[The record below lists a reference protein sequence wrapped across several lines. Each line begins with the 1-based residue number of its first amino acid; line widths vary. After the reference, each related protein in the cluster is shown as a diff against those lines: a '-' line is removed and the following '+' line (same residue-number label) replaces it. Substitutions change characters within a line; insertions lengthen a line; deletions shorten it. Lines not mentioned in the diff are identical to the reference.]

1 MTHKIRVHELAKEY
15 EMSNKDF
22 IDLLKDMDIDVSSH
36 LAGLSEEQVEEIR
49 KELSNDG
56 KEAGAVKNNIEK
68 PEIIVKEENED
79 IKKDKKNKKMK
90 KDEKSEDDLKVI
102 KMKDEIS
109 VKEFAKEID
118 LNATELVKKLFLK
131 GQMLN
136 INSSISFELAEEIAL
151 EYDCLVEKEEEEEI
165 SFGDKFNLE
174 VEDQGKDLEER
185 APVITIMGHVDHGKT
200 SLLDAIRTTEVAEG
214 EAGGITQSIGAYQ
227 IEKNGKKITFID
239 TPGHEAFTDMR
250 ARGAKV
256 TDIAILVVA
265 ADDGVMPQTVEA
277 ISHAKAAA
285 VPIIIAVNKIDK
297 EGSNPMKVKQE
308 LTEYG
313 LVPAEWGGDVDYVE
327 VSAKQ
332 RLNLDE
338 LLETILITS
347 ELLELKANPKKRAKG
362 IVLESRLDNKMGP
375 VADVLIQEGT
385 LNVGEVFVAG
395 ESYGRVRAMID
406 DRGRKIKQI
415 GPSMPAEIIGFNT
428 VPEAGDVIYVM
439 RNEKDAKRIT
449 DQVIAERKIEVQN
462 KKKHL
467 TLDDLHNHMESEKL
481 KDLKLIVKADTKGSV
496 EALKDALI
504 KLSNE
509 EVDVNIIHS
518 SAGAITEGDVKL
530 AEASDAIII
539 GFNVRPTTNARIEA
553 EREKVEIR
561 NYNVIYHVT
570 EDVEK
575 AIKGMLDPIF
585 KEVYLGRAEIKKV
598 YKISKIGIIGG
609 AFVVDGRL
617 KKESSVRL
625 LRNGII
631 IFDGELASLKR
642 YTSDAN
648 EVVSGQECGLSLEK
662 YNDIKDGDIIEAYT
676 MEEVKR

>member
-15 EMSNKDF
+15 EISNKKF
-22 IDLLKDMDIDVSSH
+22 IEILKDMEIEVSSH
-36 LAGLSEEQVEEIR
+36 LAGLNEEQVEIIR
-49 KELSNDG
+49 AKFLSKE
-56 KEAGAVKNNIEK
+56 KETSVEAV
-68 PEIIVKEENED
+68 EETDNS
-79 IKKDKKNKKMK
+79 KKDKRKKGKNMEIK
-90 KDEKSEDDLKVI
+90 EEEDFKVI
-102 KMKDEIS
+102 KIKGDIA
-109 VKEFAKEID
+109 VKEFAKE
-118 LNATELVKKLFLK
+118 LELSATDLVKKLFLK
-131 GQMLN
+131 GQILN

-151 EYDCLVEKEEEEEI
+151 EYECLVEREEIEEI

-174 VEDQGKDLEER
+174 VEDENKDLVER

-200 SLLDAIRTTEVAEG
+200 SLLDAIRKTEVASG

-227 IEKNGKKITFID
+227 IEKDGKKIAFID

-277 ISHAKAAA
+277 ISHAKAAE

-297 EGSNPMKVKQE
+297 EGANPMKVKQE
-308 LTEYG
+308 LTEYQ
-313 LVPAEWGGDVDYVE
+313 LVPAEWGGDVDFVE

-332 RLNLDE
+332 STNLDE

-347 ELLELKANPKKRAKG
+347 ELLELKVNPKKRAKG
-362 IVLESRLDNKMGP
+362 IVLESRLDSKMGA

-385 LNVGEVFVAG
+385 LSVGDVFVAG

-406 DRGRKIKQI
+406 DHGRRIKIA
-415 GPSMPAEIIGFNT
+415 GPSMPVEIIGFNS

-439 RNEKDAKRIT
+439 RNEKDAKRIAE
-449 DQVIAERKIEVQN
+449 QVITERKIELQN

-481 KDLKLIVKADTKGSV
+481 KDLKLIVKADTKGSL
-496 EALKDALI
+496 EALKDSLF

-518 SAGAITEGDVKL
+518 SAGAVTEGDVKL

-539 GFNVRPTTNARIEA
+539 GFNVRPTTKARIEA

-575 AIKGMLDPIF
+575 AIKGMLSPIF

-617 KKESSVRL
+617 KKDSSVRL
-625 LRNGII
+625 LRNGIV
-631 IFDGELASLKR
+631 IFEGELASLKR

-648 EVVSGQECGLSLEK
+648 EVISGQECGLSLEK
-662 YNDIKDGDIIEAYT
+662 YNDIKESDIIEAFF